1 MRGLVVWMFKSVCIT
16 ETVNENLVWEM
27 QTAFSL
33 VFCSLFF
40 IFYLPIIRN
49 NDHASLEIESC
60 ICSAAEKE

>member
-1 MRGLVVWMFKSVCIT
+1 MRGLVVWMFKSICIT

-40 IFYLPIIRN
+40 FYLPIIRN
-49 NDHASLEIESC
+49 NDHASLEIESR